1 MHTPREVAGW
11 SAWGCRLER
20 VEVGRRGDGAAGGVM
35 GLPAGWRTV
44 LFETPLK
51 ENGLC
56 DALGLAAPPSRSGG
70 AAPPLPARRSAAS
83 LRAPRS
89 CAGGGRPG

>member
-1 MHTPREVAGW
+1 
-11 SAWGCRLER
+11 
-20 VEVGRRGDGAAGGVM
+20 M
-35 GLPAGWRTV
+35 GLQAGWRTV

-70 AAPPLPARRSAAS
+70 AAQRSILARTAQ
-83 LRAPRS
+83 LW
-89 CAGGGRPG
+89 GGGRPGLVFDSHPP